1 MDAPHLLCLGLGYTA
16 LALARRARALGWRV
30 RGTSRPG
37 PRLEELRAAGWEVLP
52 CGPGAPLDPGALEG
66 VTHLLDSIPPEGS
79 LLRQLGPLL
88 RARGAGLRW
97 VGYLSATSVYGDQG
111 GARVE
116 AATTPCRPAGAR
128 GQARLAAEQAWQALL
143 PAVPVHVFRLA
154 GLYGP
159 GRSALD
165 RVRAGEA
172 RRVVRPGLQFSR
184 IHVEDAAAALLASC
198 LAPRPGA
205 VYDLA
210 DDEPAPPEDVVSFAC
225 QLLGVAPPPLEP
237 WDEARLSPALREFYA
252 ESKRVSNRRA
262 RDELGWRPVYPD
274 YRVGLRALLAG
285 E

>member
-52 CGPGAPLDPGALEG
+52 CGHGAPLDPAALEG

-79 LLRQLGPLL
+79 LLEQVRPLL
-88 RARGAGLRW
+88 AGADRLRW

-111 GARVE
+111 GAWVE
-116 AATTPCRPAGAR
+116 AGTTPCRPTGAR
-128 GQARLAAEQAWQALL
+128 GQARLAAEQAWRALL
-143 PAVPVHVFRLA
+143 PGVPVHVFRLA
-154 GLYGP
+154 GIYGP

-172 RRVVRPGLQFSR
+172 RRVVRPGLVFSR

-210 DDEPAPPEDVVSFAC
+210 DDEPAPPQDVVAFAC
-225 QLLGVAPPPLEP
+225 ELLGVTPPPLEP

-262 RDELGWRPVYPD
+262 KQELGWRPVWPD
-274 YRVGLRALLAG
+274 YRAGLRTLLAG